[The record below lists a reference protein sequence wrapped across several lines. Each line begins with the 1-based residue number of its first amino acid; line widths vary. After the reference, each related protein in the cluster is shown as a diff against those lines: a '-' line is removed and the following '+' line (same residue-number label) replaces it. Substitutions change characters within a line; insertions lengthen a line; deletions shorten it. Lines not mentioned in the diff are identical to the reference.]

1 MEKVI
6 DLIEQKNNCL
16 VRFKDMNEKE
26 IHNFN
31 EGNFEN
37 LEAFY
42 NSRETILEMIG
53 ILDNKIAQE
62 QAEHAQAITVMPDAK
77 ARLVEALEMKNVL
90 VQDIIE
96 LDLIII
102 SIIEQAKSE
111 IIKDLSQVRAVKKVF
126 GSAEKKTGK
135 RIDESF

>member
-6 DLIEQKNNCL
+6 DLIEQKNSCL

-31 EGNFEN
+31 EGNFDN
-37 LEAFY
+37 LETFY
-42 NSRETILEMIG
+42 NSRETVLEMIG
-53 ILDNKIAQE
+53 LLDKKIAQE
-62 QAEHAQAITVMPDAK
+62 QAEHSLNVDQESK
-77 ARLVEALEMKNVL
+77 NRLVVALELKNAL

-96 LDLIII
+96 LDLMII

-111 IIKDLSQVRAVKKVF
+111 IIKDLSQVKAVRKVF
-126 GSAEKKTGK
+126 GPTTKKTGTK
-135 RIDESF
+135 IDENF